1 VLERLRRF
9 VDAQPR
15 SEQAVPYDRL
25 ARTLGVGAAHAAPL
39 LRHLLALDHPVPAAL
54 RGRVRLDGA
63 GLVLFPGVVALTPD
77 EQRVADQI
85 LARLRAEG
93 LRPARVAEY
102 RGAHPPA
109 RLPVVDRVL
118 AKLRASGRVVR
129 VSDDLM
135 LHADAA
141 AALHRAPARYGLDGV
156 RAAEFGQALG
166 VSRKYGIPYLE
177 YLERRGL
184 MRREGDLHYHVQ
196 DAAPRGSA

>member
-1 VLERLRRF
+1 
-9 VDAQPR
+9 
-15 SEQAVPYDRL
+15 VPYDRL
-25 ARTLGVGAAHAAPL
+25 ARTLGVGAADAAPL

-141 AALHRAPARYGLDGV
+141 AALHQAPARYGLDGV